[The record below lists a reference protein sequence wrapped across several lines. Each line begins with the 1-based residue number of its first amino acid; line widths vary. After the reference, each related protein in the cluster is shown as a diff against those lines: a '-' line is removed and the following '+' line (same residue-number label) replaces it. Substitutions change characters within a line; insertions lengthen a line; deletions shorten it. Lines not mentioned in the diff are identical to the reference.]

1 MDGVRAHGL
10 LAALARHVAGR
21 WASESNA
28 LGLTRGHPYR
38 RRHGRRPNAASS
50 MAQAKRL
57 DEAHAPLCATN
68 RWAASTTVLSR
79 SGTAHTGARADS
91 ARASCCPSNRAVSIP
106 PSIIEGEHSKGA
118 ADNAPRTAIG
128 RLTTKSAMR
137 SRVARSGGFHGGK
150 VQDRVVGDSTAV
162 GVTELRAQRS
172 GVAHGRIA
180 PGVQAATIQPWPK
193 TFRPS
198 SLTAVFAMRPNRL
211 ARRFSAPA
219 TRALASSAGSTG
231 SRGSFSRNASL
242 AAPRWSALQP
252 VTLWSDGTI

>member
-1 MDGVRAHGL
+1 MASWPLSPVIWRGVGPLNPTRSASLVVIPTGCGTADAPCRIFDGSGQAARRSPRASVRDKWMGGVDHG
-10 LAALARHVAGR
+10 VV
-21 WASESNA
+21 A
-28 LGLTRGHPYR
+28 LGNSEHRGQ
-38 RRHGRRPNAASS
+38 GR
-50 MAQAKRL
+50 
-57 DEAHAPLCATN
+57 LCEGKLLPVESG
-68 RWAASTTVLSR
+68 RVDTTF
-79 SGTAHTGARADS
+79 
-91 ARASCCPSNRAVSIP
+91 
-106 PSIIEGEHSKGA
+106 IIEGEHSKGA

-162 GVTELRAQRS
+162 GVTELRARRS

-242 AAPRWSALQP
+242 AAQRWSALQP
-252 VTLWSDGTI
+252 VTPWSDGTI

>member
-1 MDGVRAHGL
+1 M
-10 LAALARHVAGR
+10 AGR

-38 RRHGRRPNAASS
+38 LRHGRRPLPHLRWLRPSGS
-50 MAQAKRL
+50 TKPTR
-57 DEAHAPLCATN
+57 LCA
-68 RWAASTTVLSR
+68 RQIDGR
-79 SGTAHTGARADS
+79 RRPRCCRAREQRTPGPGPTLRGQVV
-91 ARASCCPSNRAVSIP
+91 ARRIGPCRYHLHHRRRAQQ
-106 PSIIEGEHSKGA
+106 GA

-242 AAPRWSALQP
+242 AAQRWSALQP

>member
-1 MDGVRAHGL
+1 M
-10 LAALARHVAGR
+10 AGR

-38 RRHGRRPNAASS
+38 LRHGRRPLPHLRWLRPSGSTKPTRLCTRQMDGRRRPRCCRAREQRTPGPGPTLRGQVVARRIGPCRYHLHHRRR
-50 MAQAKRL
+50 AQQR
-57 DEAHAPLCATN
+57 
-68 RWAASTTVLSR
+68 
-79 SGTAHTGARADS
+79 
-91 ARASCCPSNRAVSIP
+91 CC
-106 PSIIEGEHSKGA
+106 GQ
-118 ADNAPRTAIG
+118 RTADRDRPVDNQVG
-128 RLTTKSAMR
+128 HALE
-137 SRVARSGGFHGGK
+137 GGSIRWLHGGK

-162 GVTELRAQRS
+162 GVTELRARRS

-242 AAPRWSALQP
+242 AAQRWSALQP
-252 VTLWSDGTI
+252 VTPWSDGTI